1 MQSQPDG
8 DLKWVPVYQDYLTK
22 FVHFCP
28 VKPKRAPKIAYQLL
42 DILSMF
48 GGPSILESDKEFVN
62 SAIAKLIN
70 MGSGL
75 KKVHEKPRYS

>member
-1 MQSQPDG
+1 MGSNIPRLFD
-8 DLKWVPVYQDYLTK
+8 KICT
-22 FVHFCP
+22 FFST
-28 VKPKRAPKIAYQLL
+28 KRAPEIAYQLL
-42 DILSMF
+42 DILSIF

>member
-1 MQSQPDG
+1 MGSNIPRLFD
-8 DLKWVPVYQDYLTK
+8 KICIFFST
-22 FVHFCP
+22 
-28 VKPKRAPKIAYQLL
+28 KRAPEIAYQLL
-42 DILSMF
+42 DILSIF
-48 GGPSILESDKEFVN
+48 GGPSILESDKEFVK